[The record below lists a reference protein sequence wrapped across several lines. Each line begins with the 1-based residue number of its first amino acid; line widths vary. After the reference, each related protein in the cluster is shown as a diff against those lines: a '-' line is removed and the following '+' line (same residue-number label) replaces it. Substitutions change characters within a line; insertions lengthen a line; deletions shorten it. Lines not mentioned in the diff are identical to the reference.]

1 MLPPRRPHL
10 EFDDGDY
17 EQEENT
23 EQEPPRR
30 RKKARRRVNPFIDA
44 EAGVD
49 GDASN
54 DEGSNNEN
62 DDLDGLIVAD
72 NIEF

>member
-1 MLPPRRPHL
+1 M

-17 EQEENT
+17 EQEDA

-30 RKKARRRVNPFIDA
+30 RKKARRRANPFI

-49 GDASN
+49 KDASS
-54 DEGSNNEN
+54 DDGSYNTI
-62 DDLDGLIVAD
+62 DDLDKFVVAD
-72 NIEF
+72 NVEY